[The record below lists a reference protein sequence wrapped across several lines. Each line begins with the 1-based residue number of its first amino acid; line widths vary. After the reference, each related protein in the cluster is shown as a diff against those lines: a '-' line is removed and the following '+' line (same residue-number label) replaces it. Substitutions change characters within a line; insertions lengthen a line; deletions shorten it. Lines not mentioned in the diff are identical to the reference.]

1 MLASA
6 HATVKSEIA
15 IAMLDEINWAISWNQ
30 SEINWNR
37 RGVKKRTR
45 KLDEEG
51 CGGWLWSKTVEED
64 RGNVR
69 EKADAESVQDDF
81 CNQQIL

>member
-37 RGVKKRTR
+37 RGVKKEQGSLMR
-45 KLDEEG
+45 KAVEDG
-51 CGGWLWSKTVEED
+51 YGAVEED